1 MVNNKAKLPKKKEEH
16 KVIRKTACEG
26 SQKVIKPAMTTT
38 ILNCHAELQLLP
50 QLLAQPQVIR
60 PTGI

>member
-38 ILNCHAELQLLP
+38 ILNCHAE
-50 QLLAQPQVIR
+50 ASAASSASCSA
-60 PTGI
+60 TGH